1 MTLSDLGNLGESIGG
16 IAVLITLV
24 YLALQIRQNTR
35 TMRAAAHHS
44 ANQLGVQ
51 INLAFGTSP
60 EVARVL
66 VNGSAGAESEPHQKL
81 MFHLMMRANFSGA
94 EAFFI
99 QAREG
104 LLERDMWESRRRS
117 MQRYLRQPGVRSWW
131 ERNRDIFS
139 EDFAAE
145 LTPEE
150 QKHAA

>member
-1 MTLSDLGNLGESIGG
+1 MTLSDLGNIGETIGG
-16 IAVLITLV
+16 IAVLATLV

-51 INLAFGTSP
+51 INLALGTNP

-66 VNGSAGAESEPHQKL
+66 MQGSAGVPELEPHQQL

-104 LLERDMWESRRRS
+104 LLEQDMWESRRRS
-117 MQRYLRQPGVRSWW
+117 MQGYLRQPGVRSWW
-131 ERNRDIFS
+131 ERNREIFS

-145 LTPEE
+145 LSREG
-150 QKHAA
+150 